1 MPTEPRSGD
10 RNGPKNGPRN
20 GGKRGSLA
28 RAAPA
33 SKELADPT
41 LAGPV
46 HAILRAIGEDPD
58 REGLRRTPDR
68 VARAVRDLTAG
79 YALDAGA
86 LLEGAVFESDTDEM
100 VVVKDIEVY
109 SLCEHHLLPFFG
121 RAHGAY
127 LPKGRIVGL
136 SKLPRVVDVF
146 AKRLQVQE
154 RLTSQI
160 ANAVNETLTPIGVG
174 VVVEAQHLCMMM
186 RGVSKQN
193 SVAITSCMLGRF
205 RSDAKTR
212 SEFLQFLRR

>member
-1 MPTEPRSGD
+1 MPTERRS
-10 RNGPKNGPRN
+10 KNG
-20 GGKRGSLA
+20 GA
-28 RAAPA
+28 RRDGASGPA
-33 SKELADPT
+33 TRTPT
-41 LAGPV
+41 AETPPV
-46 HAILRAIGEDPD
+46 GDAVRAILRAIGEDPD

-68 VARAVRDLTAG
+68 VSRAVRDLTAG
-79 YALDAGA
+79 YALDAGE
-86 LLEGAVFESDTDEM
+86 LLRQAVFESDTDEM

-121 RAHGAY
+121 RAHVAY

-154 RLTSQI
+154 RLTTQI
-160 ANAVNETLTPIGVG
+160 ANAVAEALAPIGVG

-193 SVAITSCMLGRF
+193 SVAVTSCMLGRF

-212 SEFLQFLRR
+212 AEFLQFIRHA